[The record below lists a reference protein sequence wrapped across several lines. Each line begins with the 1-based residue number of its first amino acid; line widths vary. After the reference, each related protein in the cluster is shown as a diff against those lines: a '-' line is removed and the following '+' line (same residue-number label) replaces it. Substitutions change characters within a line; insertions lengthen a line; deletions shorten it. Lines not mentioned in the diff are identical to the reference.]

1 MPYHISQ
8 PHKGSEQCWPR
19 LSQIVGLLDDSHEP
33 SAPGALEQAA
43 QVHQQRIDAVRLF
56 VSLRLSLISKCDHTC
71 SKDFGQQMPLRK
83 TLLAFDDGMLYITRL
98 EDFTN
103 DVSFTRLLKTICD
116 EAGGLG
122 KSVSTR
128 LLVSGTEGL
137 RESTDIVSM
146 WQPVESASVDMGI
159 VAELFE

>member
-1 MPYHISQ
+1 MADRVIMPYHISQ

-33 SAPGALEQAA
+33 PAPGALEQAA

-56 VSLRLSLISKCDHTC
+56 VSLRLSLISKCNHTC
-71 SKDFGQQMPLRK
+71 SKDLGQQMPLRK
-83 TLLAFDDGMLYITRL
+83 TLLAFDDGMLYVIRL

-116 EAGGLG
+116 EGGWAR
-122 KSVSTR
+122 KSVLQDFSS
-128 LLVSGTEGL
+128 VGL
-137 RESTDIVSM
+137 KGFGKALT
-146 WQPVESASVDMGI
+146 
-159 VAELFE
+159 L